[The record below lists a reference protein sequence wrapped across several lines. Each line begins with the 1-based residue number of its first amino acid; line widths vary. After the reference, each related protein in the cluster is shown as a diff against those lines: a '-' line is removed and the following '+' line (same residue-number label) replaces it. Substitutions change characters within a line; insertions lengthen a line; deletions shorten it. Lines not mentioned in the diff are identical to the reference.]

1 MMLTYVSN
9 PKRVTFRAFEVCAV
23 ETLMVRP
30 DVKAIGWRAL
40 LESLGS
46 EDARVLVVWNAQR
59 EFLDMAIGML
69 PVFEPYRLAA
79 SIHMSKGDFVQVTVP
94 EGWSVELGP
103 PCAALRREP

>member
-1 MMLTYVSN
+1 V
-9 PKRVTFRAFEVCAV
+9 KCVTFRAFEACAV

-30 DVKAIGWRAL
+30 NVKEIGWRVL

-46 EDARVLVVWNAQR
+46 EDARVSIVWNTVR
-59 EFLDMAIGML
+59 EHLDMAIGML

-79 SIHMSKGDFVQVTVP
+79 TIHLSQGDIVQVTVP
-94 EGWSVELGP
+94 EGWNVELGP